1 MLNKNER
8 VSFTSIVNDQVSTES
23 KDFKM
28 LTSAIILLTFLQ
40 FLADDMKGSQG
51 EFFPIDT
58 TESKT
63 KECANFKFEVKSC
76 VK

>member
-28 LTSAIILLTFLQ
+28 LTRILLQ